1 MLIIFG
7 TGTSF
12 ASSSSTPPTP
22 LYYVGYNGN
31 DTVYMTSGIS
41 LGTTSLICFNNINS
55 TKIQKN
61 EFYHAYQN
69 TSIGLCTGSNI

>member
-7 TGTSF
+7 TSTSF

-22 LYYVGYNGN
+22 LYYVGYDGN

-41 LGTTSLICFNNINS
+41 LGTTSLICFNNINVYGYMLPS
-55 TKIQKN
+55 VHNPIDV
-61 EFYHAYQN
+61 F
-69 TSIGLCTGSNI
+69 